1 LAQEAR
7 ELPQGRQQTETLEHH
22 QLFQQLPLL
31 VVDSELMLPV
41 MVALAVLVVVVLRVL
56 VVLVMEGQETRHR
69 PAHRKAVTVEMD
81 YQIQMVVGL
90 VVAVERLLLV
100 VMQLQR
106 QARVAQVEM
115 VQHPQL
121 VVHL

>member
-1 LAQEAR
+1 
-7 ELPQGRQQTETLEHH
+7 
-22 QLFQQLPLL
+22 
-31 VVDSELMLPV
+31 
-41 MVALAVLVVVVLRVL
+41 
-56 VVLVMEGQETRHR
+56 
-69 PAHRKAVTVEMD
+69 
-81 YQIQMVVGL
+81 MVVGL

-121 VVHL
+121 VAHLSHTQEAVAVEMRIQLAL